1 MNFDDIKTPRIYVA
15 ATRQNDG
22 KTTAS
27 IGLISMLKKKFKRLG
42 FIKPVGQRY
51 VEVNDHKIDADA
63 FFMRNVYGS
72 NNEYKDMS
80 PVAVDRNFTRRYLD
94 NPDLPPLEQTICD
107 SFSHV
112 ALNNDI
118 VVIEGTGHA
127 GVGSVFDLDNA
138 HVAAML
144 NSPVVIVACGG
155 IGKPF
160 DEISL
165 NRAVFEKEG
174 VPILGIIL
182 NKVNP
187 EKIEE
192 ISYYF
197 EKALKRI
204 GLPLLAVIPTSPR
217 LRHPTIRHVR
227 DSLNAEI
234 LNGKDNLG
242 NHVNEFIV
250 GAMTPHRA
258 LHYFKKN
265 SLVITPGDRDDLVL
279 TATSLDS
286 TKEKMS
292 DHFISGLVLT
302 GGVNPRKSVLNV
314 IRRTNIPVLLTK
326 DDTYSVASC
335 LNDMMVK
342 IKPEETNK
350 IHLVQK
356 LYKKHFDI
364 DKLIEQL

>member
-1 MNFDDIKTPRIYVA
+1 MNFNDIKTPRIYVA

-27 IGLISMLKKKFKRLG
+27 IGLISMLKKRFRRLG

-51 VEVNDHKIDADA
+51 VEVDEHRVDADA

-94 NPDLPPLEQTICD
+94 NPDLAPLEQTIRD
-107 SFSHV
+107 SFTHV

-138 HVAAML
+138 RVASML
-144 NSPVVIVACGG
+144 NSPVIIVACGG

-174 VPILGIIL
+174 VPILGVIL

-187 EKIEE
+187 EKLED
-192 ISYYF
+192 ISHYF
-197 EKALKRI
+197 RKALERV
-204 GLPLLAVIPTSPR
+204 GLPLLAVIPASPK

-227 DSLNAEI
+227 DSLDATI
-234 LNGKDNLG
+234 LNGNENLG
-242 NHVNEFIV
+242 NHVSEFIV

-286 TKEKMS
+286 TKSKQS
-292 DHFISGLVLT
+292 DHYISGLVLT
-302 GGVNPRKSVLNV
+302 GGVHPRKSVLNV
-314 IRRTNIPVLLTK
+314 IRRTNIPVLLTN
-326 DDTYSVASC
+326 DDTYSVASQ

-356 LYKKHFDI
+356 LYKKYFDI